1 MVVETSRA
9 LSRTMS
15 AASLTVE
22 GNNMAAF
29 RFASARYR
37 DREMG
42 PLPQLLARSDFPEHV
57 DPSSKLVGE
66 VPMMDLL
73 DVVETPLMLSRSNLL
88 LPTRVKPTSGF
99 TRSQPCKSVE
109 DSRRVALTYPAKIGL
124 RGSPCAALCYD
135 IECHYVPDLHRDGNS
150 VQDVLLFAT
159 FCSTCGYAT
168 CSE

>member
-1 MVVETSRA
+1 M
-9 LSRTMS
+9 
-15 AASLTVE
+15 TVE

-57 DPSSKLVGE
+57 DPSSKLVGVRNDSVVLSTNAGLEE

-73 DVVETPLMLSRSNLL
+73 DVVETPLMLSRSNLV

-124 RGSPCAALCYD
+124 RGSPCAALCHD